1 MRNIPSN
8 FSPNRRNARRRRPD
22 CRASAGF
29 TLIEMLV
36 VIAIIALLATLIS
49 SGVSKALL
57 TARRTQCLSNMRQI
71 GLGVITYATENRGR
85 LPPTRHSVGAEEAWV
100 TVLAPYLGE
109 MDTIRICPMDPK
121 GAERLARGGTS
132 YLANDLIF
140 DTRTDPFGQVLDGS
154 LGNLSLIDNPSR
166 TFLAVIASDDR
177 GTGATN
183 DHTHAGQWTSWN
195 RFLSDVEADRFRRGG
210 RHHTRLRGESNY
222 LYGDGGVRSLRA
234 ATLKEWIEEGRNPGE
249 ADNAPR

>member
-1 MRNIPSN
+1 MQKPLSN
-8 FSPNRRNARRRRPD
+8 SPFQRRKLRPRRPVR
-22 CRASAGF
+22 RASAGF

-36 VIAIIALLATLIS
+36 VIAIIALLATMIS
-49 SGVSKALL
+49 SGVSRAML
-57 TARRTQCLSNMRQI
+57 TARRAQCMSNMRQI
-71 GLGVITYATENRGR
+71 GLGVINYAMENRGR
-85 LPPTRHSVGAEEAWV
+85 LPPTRHSAGAEEAWV

-140 DTRTDPFGQVLDGS
+140 DTRTDPFGQVLEGS
-154 LGNLSLIDNPSR
+154 IGDLSLIDNPSN
-166 TFLAVIASDDR
+166 TFLAVIASDNR

-210 RHHTRLRGESNY
+210 RHATRLRGESNY
-222 LYGDGGVRSLRA
+222 LYADGGVRSLQA
-234 ATLKEWIEEGRNPGE
+234 VTLKEWIEGGRNPGE
-249 ADNAPR
+249 ANNAPR